1 MTLFLRM
8 LQDEDKASA
17 LDGALAA
24 MRRGETDAHVFE
36 VAPEDFAQVPGA
48 PFAYW
53 VSEDL
58 RSIFSRE
65 ERFESSER
73 TAKQGLATAD
83 DFRFVRLW
91 WEVAHQSLGKDWYVF
106 AKGGAYS
113 PFYADLHLVVNWS
126 GKGRELGAFAGSVIR
141 NPQFYFRPGLT
152 WPLRSG
158 NLSFRAVPA
167 GGVFGH
173 KGPCAF
179 VHGDPQQGLLALIAV
194 CSSKAFGYLV
204 RLQTARTE
212 LAQSFEVGLIQQ
224 TPVPALGAEEIQL
237 AEHARQAW
245 SIKRSLDTA
254 TETSHAFW
262 LPALLQ
268 GLGSTL
274 EQRAAAWNEKLAWGQ
289 RALESIQSEI
299 DDIAFR
305 LYGISEED
313 RRAMEQGT
321 ALAASS
327 EDATDAETDEAD
339 EDEGDTAGSDASTL
353 VGQLLSWCV
362 GVAFGRWDLRCAT
375 GEREAPPEPD
385 PFDPLPSRAP
395 GAPDLALR
403 DGSSASSSGRAG
415 EEWLLDD
422 PGDHSRDLVA
432 KVEEVL
438 ASLQGTSD
446 WVGEACRILGV
457 RDLRDWFRR
466 RFFDLHLKAYSKS
479 RRKAP
484 LYWPLSV
491 PSGRFAVWLYAP
503 AIHKDSL
510 WRVLQ
515 EVAKPRLE
523 LESRRYWDLKGEVGD
538 APSRDQVRELDER
551 ESLVRELQRFVADL
565 EQAAPLWNP
574 NLDDGTVLCAAV
586 LHRLFQHNGWRKE
599 CETKWRDLE
608 ALKYPWAHISL
619 HLWPERVLPLCH
631 RDRSLAIAHDLEEDF
646 WEQDKDENWKPRKL
660 DAAALQAL
668 SARFRSATV
677 GSALQSFGAARL
689 DASGDSSPKIKAT
702 RGRKPK
708 AAKPEQMGLGL
719 E

>member
-17 LDGALAA
+17 LDDALAA
-24 MRRGETDAHVFE
+24 MRRGESNARVFE

-53 VSEDL
+53 VSGYVRELYGSL
-58 RSIFSRE
+58 RKFGIPGERE
-65 ERFESSER
+65 ARN
-73 TAKQGLATAD
+73 GLTTGD
-83 DFRFVRLW
+83 DFRWVRTW
-91 WEVAHQSLGKDWYVF
+91 WEVSSEQLGEKWKCF
-106 AKGGAYS
+106 AKGGRRSVY
-113 PFYADLHLVVNWS
+113 YADQQWVINWGAS
-126 GKGRELGAFAGSVIR
+126 GHELKSFSGSIIR
-141 NPQFYFRPGLT
+141 VPRYYFRQGLT
-152 WPLRSG
+152 WPLRAS
-158 NLSFRAVPA
+158 SFMPTPLPKKSIFSVR
-167 GGVFGH
+167 GY
-173 KGPCAF
+173 CAF
-179 VHGDPQQGLLALIAV
+179 CPDDEIGFVLGLMNTRCFDLLYKINLGRFAYPEFIVGTLLGIPMPELLIAERQLLE
-194 CSSKAFGYLV
+194 SSAKACW
-204 RLQTARTE
+204 A
-212 LAQSFEVGLIQQ
+212 
-224 TPVPALGAEEIQL
+224 
-237 AEHARQAW
+237 
-245 SIKRSLDTA
+245 IKRSLDSTV
-254 TETSHAFW
+254 EVSHAFW

-268 GLGSTL
+268 SPDVLSLSERVQVWQVRQTTQL
-274 EQRAAAWNEKLAWGQ
+274 NSLN
-289 RALESIQSEI
+289 SIQSES
-299 DDIAFR
+299 DSIAWKV
-305 LYGISEED
+305 YGISDED
-313 RRAMEQGT
+313 RIAMELGST
-321 ALAASS
+321 MAAANELAN
-327 EDATDAETDEAD
+327 
-339 EDEGDTAGSDASTL
+339 EDESEESDDDEGETAGSDASTL

-375 GEREAPPEPD
+375 GEREAPLEPD
-385 PFDPLPSRAP
+385 PFDALPSRAP
-395 GAPDLALR
+395 GALEAAEPM
-403 DGSSASSSGRAG
+403 
-415 EEWLLDD
+415 EWFLDD
-422 PGDHSRDLVA
+422 PGDAARDLVT
-432 KVEEVL
+432 KVEDVL
-438 ASLQGTSD
+438 ASLQGTVD

-484 LYWPLSV
+484 IYWPLSV

-523 LESRRYWDLKGEVGD
+523 LESSRYWELKGEVGD

-599 CETKWRDLE
+599 CEAKWRDLE

-619 HLWPERVLPLCH
+619 HLWPERVLPLCQC
-631 RDRSLAIAHDLEEDF
+631 DRSLAIAHDLQEDF

-660 DAAALQAL
+660 DDAALQAL

-677 GSALQSFGAARL
+677 GTALQSFGAARL
-689 DASGDSSPKIKAT
+689 ESATDTSPKPKAT

-708 AAKPEQMGLGL
+708 AAKPEQMGLGFD
-719 E
+719 

>member
-1 MTLFLRM
+1 MPKGCVFA
-8 LQDEDKASA
+8 DKGPSCFV
-17 LDGALAA
+17 G
-24 MRRGETDAHVFE
+24 
-36 VAPEDFAQVPGA
+36 
-48 PFAYW
+48 
-53 VSEDL
+53 
-58 RSIFSRE
+58 
-65 ERFESSER
+65 
-73 TAKQGLATAD
+73 D
-83 DFRFVRLW
+83 D
-91 WEVAHQSLGKDWYVF
+91 GKDC
-106 AKGGAYS
+106 
-113 PFYADLHLVVNWS
+113 L
-126 GKGRELGAFAGSVIR
+126 
-141 NPQFYFRPGLT
+141 
-152 WPLRSG
+152 
-158 NLSFRAVPA
+158 LS
-167 GGVFGH
+167 
-173 KGPCAF
+173 
-179 VHGDPQQGLLALIAV
+179 LLAL
-194 CSSKAFGYLV
+194 SQSRAFQALIQ
-204 RLQTARTE
+204 LQLAAADAAAR
-212 LAQSFEVGLIQQ
+212 SYEVGVIQK
-224 TPVPALGAEEIQL
+224 TPVPEFGLDALVL

-274 EQRAAAWNEKLAWGQ
+274 EQRAAGWNEKLAWGQ
-289 RALESIQSEI
+289 RALESIQTEI

-305 LYGISEED
+305 LYGISDED

-327 EDATDAETDEAD
+327 EEGGDAEPDEAD
-339 EDEGDTAGSDASTL
+339 DDEGETAGSDASTL

-375 GEREAPPEPD
+375 GEREMTQEPD

-395 GAPDLALR
+395 GALE
-403 DGSSASSSGRAG
+403 SA
-415 EEWLLDD
+415 EPVEWLLDD
-422 PGDHSRDLVA
+422 SGDHSRDLVTQ
-432 KVEEVL
+432 VEEVL
-438 ASLQGTSD
+438 AALQGTSD

-457 RDLRDWFRR
+457 RDLREWFRR
-466 RFFDLHLKAYSKS
+466 KFFDLHLKAYSKS

-631 RDRSLAIAHDLEEDF
+631 RDRSLAIAHDLEDEF

-660 DAAALQAL
+660 DDAALQAL

-708 AAKPEQMGLGL
+708 AVKPEQMGLGL